1 LGSCKTK
8 QHGVALDLTGPIGEP
23 VRDNLAKEDTMAEE
37 TKKGK
42 ENLLVRSAVG
52 ETKIG
57 EIRLTLDGDPAL
69 RGSIEGFRSKMDSLL
84 REQLAALSCCFH
96 GCCVSFCCVRIT

>member
-1 LGSCKTK
+1 
-8 QHGVALDLTGPIGEP
+8 
-23 VRDNLAKEDTMAEE
+23 MAEE
-37 TKKGK
+37 IKKDK
-42 ENLLVRSAVG
+42 EKLLARTAAG

-57 EIRLTLDGDPAL
+57 EIRLTLDGDPVL

-84 REQLAALSCCFH
+84 REQLASLSCCFH